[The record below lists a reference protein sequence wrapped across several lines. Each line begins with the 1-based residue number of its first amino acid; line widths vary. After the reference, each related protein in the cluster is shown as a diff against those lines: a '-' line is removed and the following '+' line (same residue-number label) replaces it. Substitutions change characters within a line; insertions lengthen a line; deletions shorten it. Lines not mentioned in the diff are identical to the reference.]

1 MAVTE
6 KEKLKLNVNNIK
18 SALLD
23 GRKNQN
29 KIDKTKKRLVF
40 KGVQKQKRLQAEASV
55 EKKPESKGSKSK
67 MILGGLG
74 KSVTSIWDKVLN
86 FFGIIVI
93 GALVKKLPDLIEGIE
108 KTFEKIKGVWD
119 TIMGAFTAIGESLK
133 KLVNVFTPI
142 FGKDTSREFK
152 DAQKELDNLDKE
164 ISEEDANTLLDIDA
178 QKESLENEGIFP
190 GDSEWDH
197 LDAKE
202 NAIFD
207 KYSGGGESTAAPSNQ
222 PMNIAK
228 RKLGGGIEKSE
239 QPNQQPA
246 RSPEST
252 TEDSPLKLLPK
263 VAKESTKPIK
273 VYSENIEKLSDILG
287 HTRGTV
293 TNKREKAKIEAE
305 ALYWVNKER
314 KEFLGLPPL
323 KKIGYAPGVELTKQ
337 MGKEYFTGV
346 NRSVSPV
353 ANKTGDM
360 KLSNDS
366 ETTVITYIQPIE
378 TTKTVRTS
386 TSSGSSPGLPEL
398 QSTKTEY
405 IPIP

>member
-93 GALVKKLPDLIEGIE
+93 GALIKKLPDLIDGIE

-119 TIMGAFTAIGESLK
+119 TIMGAFTAIGESLG
-133 KLVNVFTPI
+133 KLDNSFTPI
-142 FGKDTSREFK
+142 FGKDVSKELK
-152 DAQKELDNLDKE
+152 DAQKELDILDKE
-164 ISEEDANTLLDIDA
+164 TDLELDDLPEQEKPTDDLSDA
-178 QKESLENEGIFP
+178 QIEKIVDDTVP
-190 GDSEWDH
+190 GTLNDSGGT
-197 LDAKE
+197 
-202 NAIFD
+202 
-207 KYSGGGESTAAPSNQ
+207 GGGESTAGSSNQ

-228 RKLGGGIEKSE
+228 RKLGGGIENSE

-353 ANKTGDM
+353 VNKTGDM
-360 KLSNDS
+360 KSVSYTHL
-366 ETTVITYIQPIE
+366 TLP
-378 TTKTVRTS
+378 TS
-386 TSSGSSPGLPEL
+386 DLV
-398 QSTKTEY
+398 
-405 IPIP
+405 

>member
-40 KGVQKQKRLQAEASV
+40 KGVQKQKRLQAESSV
-55 EKKPESKGSKSK
+55 EKKPESKGSKTK
-67 MILGGLG
+67 MILGGIG

-119 TIMGAFTAIGESLK
+119 TIMGAFSAIGKSLG
-133 KLVNVFTPI
+133 KLVDAFTPI
-142 FGKDTSREFK
+142 FGKDVSKELK
-152 DAQKELDNLDKE
+152 DAQKELDILDKE
-164 ISEEDANTLLDIDA
+164 TDLELDDLPEQEKPKDDLSDA
-178 QKESLENEGIFP
+178 QI
-190 GDSEWDH
+190 
-197 LDAKE
+197 
-202 NAIFD
+202 D
-207 KYSGGGESTAAPSNQ
+207 KIVDDTVPDTLNNSGGTSGESTAAPSNQ
-222 PMNIAK
+222 STNIAK

-263 VAKESTKPIK
+263 VAKDSTKPIK
-273 VYSENIEKLSDILG
+273 VYSENIQKLSDILG

-293 TNKREKAKIEAE
+293 TDPKEKAKIEAE
-305 ALYWVNKER
+305 TLKWVNKER

-378 TTKTVRTS
+378 TTKVVRTS

-398 QSTKTEY
+398 QSTKTEH

>member
-67 MILGGLG
+67 TILGGLG

-93 GALVKKLPDLIEGIE
+93 GALIKKLPDLIDGIE

-119 TIMGAFTAIGESLK
+119 TIMGAFTAIGESLG
-133 KLVNVFTPI
+133 KLVNAFTPI
-142 FGKDTSREFK
+142 FGKDVSKELK
-152 DAQKELDNLDKE
+152 DAQKELDILDKE
-164 ISEEDANTLLDIDA
+164 TDLELDDLPEQEKPTDDLSDA
-178 QKESLENEGIFP
+178 QIEKIVDDTVP
-190 GDSEWDH
+190 GTLNDSGGT
-197 LDAKE
+197 
-202 NAIFD
+202 
-207 KYSGGGESTAAPSNQ
+207 GGGESTAASSNQ
-222 PMNIAK
+222 PMKIAK
-228 RKLGGGIEKSE
+228 RKMGGGIEKSE

-353 ANKTGDM
+353 VNKTGNM

-378 TTKTVRTS
+378 TTKVVRTS

-398 QSTKTEY
+398 QSTKTEH

>member
-40 KGVQKQKRLQAEASV
+40 KGVQKQKRLQAESSV
-55 EKKPESKGSKSK
+55 EKKPESKGSKTK
-67 MILGGLG
+67 MILGGIG

-119 TIMGAFTAIGESLK
+119 TIMGAFSAIGKSLG
-133 KLVNVFTPI
+133 KLVDAFTPI
-142 FGKDTSREFK
+142 FGKDVSKELK
-152 DAQKELDNLDKE
+152 DAQKELDILDKE
-164 ISEEDANTLLDIDA
+164 TDLELDDLPEQEKPKDDLSDA
-178 QKESLENEGIFP
+178 QI
-190 GDSEWDH
+190 
-197 LDAKE
+197 
-202 NAIFD
+202 D
-207 KYSGGGESTAAPSNQ
+207 KIVDDTVPDTLNNSGGTSGESTAAPSNQ
-222 PMNIAK
+222 STNIAK

-263 VAKESTKPIK
+263 VAKDSTKPIK
-273 VYSENIEKLSDILG
+273 VYSENIQKLSDILG

-293 TNKREKAKIEAE
+293 TDPKEKAKIEAE
-305 ALYWVNKER
+305 TLKWVNKER

-323 KKIGYAPGVELTKQ
+323 TKIGYAPGVELTKQ

-378 TTKTVRTS
+378 TTKVVRTS

-398 QSTKTEY
+398 QSTKTEH

>member
-40 KGVQKQKRLQAEASV
+40 KGVQKQKRLQAESSV

-67 MILGGLG
+67 MILGGIG
-74 KSVTSIWDKVLN
+74 KTVTSIWDKVLN

-119 TIMGAFTAIGESLK
+119 TIMGAFSAIGKSLG
-133 KLVNVFTPI
+133 KLVDAFTPI
-142 FGKDTSREFK
+142 FGKDVSKELK
-152 DAQKELDNLDKE
+152 DAQKDLDTLDKETDLELDNLPEQEKPKDDL
-164 ISEEDANTLLDIDA
+164 SDA
-178 QKESLENEGIFP
+178 QIEKIVDDTVP
-190 GDSEWDH
+190 GTLNDSGGT
-197 LDAKE
+197 
-202 NAIFD
+202 
-207 KYSGGGESTAAPSNQ
+207 GGGESTAGSSNQ

-228 RKLGGGIEKSE
+228 RKMGGSIEKSE

-263 VAKESTKPIK
+263 VAKDSTKPIK

-293 TNKREKAKIEAE
+293 TDPKEKAKIEAE
-305 ALYWVNKER
+305 TLKWVNKER

-323 KKIGYAPGVELTKQ
+323 TKIGYAPGVELTKQ
-337 MGKEYFTGV
+337 MGKEYFIGV

-353 ANKTGDM
+353 VNKTGDM

-378 TTKTVRTS
+378 TTKIVRTS

-398 QSTKTEY
+398 QSTKTEH